1 VQLAAD
7 TDPAVKNGA
16 ELLDR
21 LIKDIVTEQASTYVS
36 HAALS
41 SPLNSPRA
49 STSMSMLS
57 THEYDKLQQPER
69 AFSLP
74 RFIPLLRERIYVVN
88 PFTRTYLVSWLI
100 VLDSVPELELVS
112 YLPDFLDGLLKFLAD
127 PIVDIRT
134 TTQNVLADFL
144 KGIREVAEV
153 QQGRDEEWRGRR
165 EGDVSREEDDG
176 AGRRSRRTSRGSDLV
191 GAMDAAGVHDSAS
204 EDEREESGV
213 DSEEEDYI
221 DEGDEGEGSGAWIP
235 GQGVPVDHGA
245 IVEIFLEHL
254 TFSGMCHPPPSLA
267 CLTNC
272 INRRGDSIDLSPL
285 DR

>member
-1 VQLAAD
+1 
-7 TDPAVKNGA
+7 
-16 ELLDR
+16 
-21 LIKDIVTEQASTYVS
+21 
-36 HAALS
+36 
-41 SPLNSPRA
+41 
-49 STSMSMLS
+49 MLS
-57 THEYDKLQQPER
+57 AQDFDQVQQPER

-153 QQGRDEEWRGRR
+153 QQERDGDWRERR
-165 EGDVSREEDDG
+165 EGDVSRDEEDG
-176 AGRRSRRTSRGSDLV
+176 TGRRSRRTSRGSDLV
-191 GAMDAAGVHDSAS
+191 SGAMDGAEVELAS
-204 EDEREESGV
+204 EEEGGGSGI

-245 IVEIFLEHL
+245 IVEILLEHL
-254 TFSGMCHPPPSLA
+254 TFSGMSHLVSSA
-267 CLTNC
+267 VMTDE
-272 INRRGDSIDLSPL
+272 RHS
-285 DR
+285 